1 MQISSPFVDEVKE
14 CKQSMRKLRKK
25 IYKHSV
31 GSKGRQSRKS
41 KDSTDEIM
49 HIFRERNIPPF
60 VTEILKKRR
69 SFDMSSIKNIA
80 VTAALPLA
88 DIQNRTNAQESEINQ
103 LYVVHKERML
113 DLKARAQTHRPDK

>member
-1 MQISSPFVDEVKE
+1 MQISSPFFDEVKE

-31 GSKGRQSRKS
+31 VSKTKQSRKS

-80 VTAALPLA
+80 ITAPLPLA
-88 DIQNRTNAQESEINQ
+88 DIQNRTNAQENEINQ

-113 DLKARAQTHRPDK
+113 DLKAKAQIHKLGK